1 MKRFKL
7 AILVLLLVF
16 GFLSLTTVMDAGA
29 AGVGGTFGVGGT
41 TPSLGGTPSI
51 VRRRVGN
58 VVEGTSYL
66 AYLCLVLGLLSVLV
80 ISTSVVERKEKV
92 G

>member
-1 MKRFKL
+1 
-7 AILVLLLVF
+7 
-16 GFLSLTTVMDAGA
+16 
-29 AGVGGTFGVGGT
+29 
-41 TPSLGGTPSI
+41 
-51 VRRRVGN
+51 
-58 VVEGTSYL
+58 L